1 MESKSRVEQ
10 VIEAIHG
17 ERTPTELRSLGLL
30 PLMSESE
37 AIPFYLESI
46 ACFLKAA
53 FLSSLISHQ
62 SNRVILR
69 KESALQELG
78 FK

>member
-1 MESKSRVEQ
+1 M
-10 VIEAIHG
+10 IEAIHG

-53 FLSSLISHQ
+53 FFIESHLT
-62 SNRVILR
+62 SV
-69 KESALQELG
+69 ESCYLKKGKCTARARIQIIQA
-78 FK
+78 